1 MGGTIDPAAQKAL
14 SEALKMMGTSW
25 RKDPE
30 HVVDKKFAWL
40 PIKTTSNKRVW
51 LKQYIEVNVYMDTE
65 MAHPIRSNT
74 WTYRYTKNEY
84 LIKQLQN

>member
-1 MGGTIDPAAQKAL
+1 MGGAVDPAAQKIL
-14 SEALKMMGTSW
+14 NEALKMMGGNW
-25 RKDPE
+25 RKDPTE
-30 HVVDKKFAWL
+30 IVDKKFAWL
-40 PIKTTSNKRVW
+40 PIKTTSKKRVW
-51 LKQYIEVNVYMDTE
+51 LKHYIEVNVYIDSE